1 MENDNKE
8 IKQGGMGYLASQTMI
23 KELTE
28 NEEIIIIDPE
38 DEYKDI
44 VKMMGNYKGE
54 VIHLSP
60 NNKNCY
66 FNPFDLIETNIMNED
81 IVKNMR
87 IIIEC
92 KKALNEDID
101 IKEILNEICIKSNL
115 ELLNSDKE
123 ELLKVI
129 QEV

>member
-8 IKQGGMGYLASQTMI
+8 IKQGGMGYLSSKTII
-23 KELTE
+23 KELTG

-44 VKMMGNYKGE
+44 AKMMELYKGE

-115 ELLNSDKE
+115 ELLNSEKE
-123 ELLKVI
+123 EILKVI
-129 QEV
+129 KEV

>member
-8 IKQGGMGYLASQTMI
+8 I
-23 KELTE
+23 
-28 NEEIIIIDPE
+28 IIIDPD

-44 VKMMGNYKGE
+44 TKINGNYKGE
-54 VIHLSP
+54 VIHLYP

-66 FNPFDLIETNIMNED
+66 FNSFDLIETNIMNED

-101 IKEILNEICIKSNL
+101 IKEILNEICIKNNL

-123 ELLKVI
+123 EILKVI